1 MMRALIQ
8 INTAEARCQADPNM
22 QVATVRIDSAR
33 LPASV
38 GAFHDDQVVNAA
50 IVLSAGY
57 ELEVP
62 ERAMA
67 IAVMTAMGESGLR
80 VFDEGESLGPDN
92 AGLFQ
97 QGSGSAWGSHED
109 RVDPAISSAN
119 FYEALLAVDGWEDM
133 EPAEA
138 ANAVQRGADGESYG
152 DYWDDA
158 LEMVRELSQ
167 GAVTVSVKPCVTEY
181 GVLGG
186 GSGTWVSPVAG
197 RITSAFGYRVH
208 PVLGIAGA
216 HTGTDVAAKCGTP
229 VRAAADGIVVW
240 SGGGIQGRTGN
251 QVIIYHGDGQLT
263 RYGHLLTG
271 TVLVSVGD
279 TVKAGDRIASVGG
292 NPRLDP
298 IGAGNSTGCHVH
310 FETNTN
316 NGSTAVNPV
325 IFLREH
331 GVKLGAR

>member
-1 MMRALIQ
+1 MIQ
-8 INTAEARCQADPNM
+8 INTAESRCQSDPNLE
-22 QVATVRIDSAR
+22 VVTVRIDSER
-33 LPASV
+33 VPTSV

-57 ELEVP
+57 KLDVP
-62 ERAMA
+62 ERALA

-80 VFDEGESLGPDN
+80 VFDEGEVVIGPDN

-97 QGSGSAWGSHED
+97 QGSGGSWGTHEA
-109 RVDPAISSAN
+109 RVDPAVSAAN
-119 FYEALLAVDGWEDM
+119 FYEALLAVEGWDGM
-133 EPAEA
+133 EPSEA
-138 ANAVQRGADGESYG
+138 ANAVQRGADEAAYGE
-152 DYWDDA
+152 YWDDA
-158 LEMVRELSQ
+158 LEMVQTLSQ
-167 GAVTVSVKPCVTEY
+167 GAVTVSVQPCVTQY

-186 GSGTWVSPVAG
+186 GSDTWVSPVVG
-197 RITSAFGYRVH
+197 RITSTFGYRVH
-208 PVLGIAGA
+208 PVLGIAGV
-216 HTGTDVAAKCGTP
+216 HTGTDVAAKCGSP
-229 VRAAADGIVVW
+229 VRAASDGIVVW

-251 QVIIYHGDGQLT
+251 QVIVYHGDGQLT

-279 TVKAGDRIASVGG
+279 TVKAGERIGSVGG
-292 NPRLDP
+292 NPRTDP
-298 IGAGNSTGCHVH
+298 VGAGNSTGCHLH

-316 NGSTAVNPV
+316 NGSTAVDPV